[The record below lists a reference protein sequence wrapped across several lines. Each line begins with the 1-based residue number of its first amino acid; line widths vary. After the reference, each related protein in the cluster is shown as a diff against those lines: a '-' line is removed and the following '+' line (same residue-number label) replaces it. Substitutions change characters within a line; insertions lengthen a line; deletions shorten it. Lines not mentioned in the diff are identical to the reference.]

1 MSILSSA
8 SCVLSLVQVI
18 IVVLPYPGYIHPDEY
33 FQSTEIM
40 AGDVLQL
47 KSRRTWEWNRKEPS
61 RNIVFPFL
69 AAGLPFMVLRKLQQ
83 MYTVNILII
92 LPRLMMLGL
101 TYMIETLL
109 IRVMLMKKRNKN
121 DIELLVFLF
130 RSSHV
135 TLVFLSRTFSN
146 TLETLLFALTIF
158 IIEKLKENEHKA
170 KLFSFFIGCIGS
182 VGFFVRP
189 SFSAFVFGPLF
200 IYGIHLLY
208 CNKLL
213 NAVIKSFSF
222 ILIMTFG
229 FVVVSL
235 LSISLD
241 NYYFNGLS
249 ELQITS
255 YNLVKYN
262 ANIKNLKEHGIHYR
276 GLHFAVNMCL
286 LFGPVYVIFIF
297 LFVKSIK
304 VLLNRIMH
312 DGRLQGTLKLVLEY
326 FHLNSLSMT
335 TVLPVIVMSLIPHQE
350 PRYIIAAIVPLL
362 CTVVSECKYQ
372 MKSIFIL
379 LWLIFNSL
387 GILWYGFLHQAGLV
401 PVLTRLNEQIRNK
414 VSADTFHLVFWK
426 TYKVPEHLLGVQK
439 NDTSVN
445 VVDLGGTDVENV
457 IQIFANINV
466 NKKRNEKVRLM
477 FLSFLASRVFDFSTL
492 HERYN

>member
-1 MSILSSA
+1 MSVLSSA
-8 SCVLSLVQVI
+8 SCVLSLVQI
-18 IVVLPYPGYIHPDEY
+18 IIIVLPYPGYIHPDEY

-47 KSRRTWEWNRKEPS
+47 KSKRTWEWNRKKPS

-101 TYMIETLL
+101 TYIIETLL
-109 IRVMLMKKRNKN
+109 SRIMLIEKRNKN

-158 IIEKLKENEHKA
+158 IIERMKKNEHKTT
-170 KLFSFFIGCIGS
+170 LFSFFIGCVGS

-189 SFSAFVFGPLF
+189 SFSAFMFGALF
-200 IYGIHLLY
+200 IYGVHLLY

-213 NAVIKSFSF
+213 NAVSKSFKF
-222 ILIMTFG
+222 ILVMTFG
-229 FVVVSL
+229 FAVLSL
-235 LSISLD
+235 FSISLD
-241 NYYFNGLS
+241 NYYFNGLR
-249 ELQITS
+249 EWHITS
-255 YNLVKYN
+255 YNLIKYN
-262 ANIKNLKEHGIHYR
+262 ANNKNLKEHGIHYR

-286 LFGPVYVIFIF
+286 LFGPIYVIFICQ
-297 LFVKSIK
+297 FVKSIK
-304 VLLNRIMH
+304 ALLHGIMH
-312 DGRLQGTLKLVLEY
+312 DRTLQGTLKLVFEF
-326 FHLNSLSMT
+326 FHLNALSMT
-335 TVLPVIVMSLIPHQE
+335 TVLPVIIMSLIPHQE
-350 PRYIIAAIVPLL
+350 PRYIIAAFVPLL
-362 CTVVSECKYQ
+362 CTVVSKCKYQ
-372 MKSIFIL
+372 MKSVFIL
-379 LWLIFNSL
+379 LWLIFNFF

-414 VSADTFHLVFWK
+414 ASVDTFHVVFWK

-457 IQIFANINV
+457 IQVLSNINV
-466 NKKRNEKVRLM
+466 DKKPNEKVRLM
-477 FLSFLASRVFDFSTL
+477 FLAFFSFF
-492 HERYN
+492 

>member
-1 MSILSSA
+1 MSVLSSA
-8 SCVLSLVQVI
+8 SCVLSLIQILI
-18 IVVLPYPGYIHPDEY
+18 IVLPYPAYIHPDEY

-47 KSRRTWEWNRKEPS
+47 KSLRTWEWNRKEPS

-83 MYTVNILII
+83 TYTVNILII

-101 TYMIETLL
+101 TYIIETLL
-109 IRVMLMKKRNKN
+109 VRIVLMEKRNKN
-121 DIELLVFLF
+121 DMEFLVFLF

-158 IIEKLKENEHKA
+158 VIERLKENEHKA
-170 KLFSFFIGCIGS
+170 TLFSFFIGCIGS

-189 SFSAFVFGPLF
+189 SFSAFMFGALF
-200 IYGIHLLY
+200 IYGVHLLY
-208 CNKLL
+208 CNNLL
-213 NAVIKSFSF
+213 NVVIKSFKF
-222 ILIMTFG
+222 ILVMTFG
-229 FVVVSL
+229 FLMVSL
-235 LSISLD
+235 LSIYLD

-255 YNLVKYN
+255 YNLIKYN

-286 LFGPVYVIFIF
+286 LFGPIYVIFIC

-304 VLLNRIMH
+304 ALLHGIM
-312 DGRLQGTLKLVLEY
+312 RYRTLLGTLKLVLEF
-326 FHLNSLSMT
+326 FHLNSLLMT
-335 TVLPVIVMSLIPHQE
+335 TVLPVVIMSLIPHQE

-362 CTVVSECKYQ
+362 CTVVSKCKYQ
-372 MKSIFIL
+372 MKSIFIS
-379 LWLIFNSL
+379 LWLIFNFL

-414 VSADTFHLVFWK
+414 ASADTFHLVFWK
-426 TYKVPEHLLGVQK
+426 TYQVPEHLLGVQK
-439 NDTSVN
+439 NDASVN

-457 IQIFANINV
+457 TQMVSNIYV
-466 NKKRNEKVRLM
+466 NKKPNEKVCLM
-477 FLSFLASRVFDFSTL
+477 FFFLPSRVFTFSTL
-492 HERYN
+492 YELI